1 MTDSNKIT
9 VALFPIPGLIAFPGT
24 VVPLHV
30 FEPRYRSMV
39 NDCIK
44 DNRMI
49 GVCHTKKEIR
59 SAPSK
64 QDMAKA
70 LNSNQATYQPYET
83 FSAGH
88 CEIIEILDDGR
99 IHAEI
104 HMSTRLRSANEV
116 QTLPYRIV
124 DAFELLDVDSKED
137 NKALQ
142 GTVNNRLVQLLRPKS
157 PELAKMLQ
165 EEEWQ
170 KQSAAEFS
178 FKIFQFMKFEPW
190 LMQELLEK
198 NSVQERLTYLDEL
211 LQQVG

>member
-1 MTDSNKIT
+1 MTDTKKIT
-9 VALFPIPGLIAFPGT
+9 VALFPIPDLVAFPGT
-24 VVPLHV
+24 LVPLHV
-30 FEPRYRSMV
+30 FEPRYRTMV

-59 SAPSK
+59 SAPSQ
-64 QDMAKA
+64 QDIAKV
-70 LNSNQATYQPYET
+70 LSSNQATYQPYET

-88 CEIIEILDDGR
+88 CEVIEILDDGR

-104 HMSTRLRSANEV
+104 HMTTRLRSVNEV

-124 DAFELLDVDSKED
+124 EAFELFDVDTNED

-142 GTVNNRLVQLLRPKS
+142 TTVNNRLMQLFQPQN
-157 PELAKMLQ
+157 PDLAKKLQ
-165 EEEWQ
+165 EEDWQ

-178 FKIFQFMKFEPW
+178 FKVFRFMRFEPW

-198 NSVQERLTYLDEL
+198 SSVRERLTYLDEL